1 MISDIFEIL
10 KVKVATPTGEIW
22 FDVGIIIIIATV
34 FALIARL
41 LKQPLIPA
49 YIIGGVIIGPI
60 GLGLIK
66 SNEVITVLSEI
77 GIAFLLFFAGL
88 EISFKK
94 LKDVTKVSTVAGL
107 AQVFTVGII
116 ASIIAL
122 IFSFSKPEII
132 FLALAIPFSSTAIV
146 AKILADR
153 NELNTL
159 HARIAIGMLLL
170 QDIIAIIA
178 LTVLSTKTLS
188 IEAMLGPLLKVIIL
202 VLFAFLLSKTIL
214 KPIFSFAASSVELL
228 FLTAIAI
235 CFLFSLLALL
245 PIAGL
250 PNLSIVIGS
259 FIAGVLL
266 ANSPFKIEIE
276 SKVLPLR
283 DFFVTIFFVS
293 IGMQLVLSGISKQIL
308 PLICFM
314 ATVVFIEPYISMIFV
329 RLFGYTKKTSFFAG
343 FFQGQTSEFSLILMA
358 QGLALGHV
366 TKSSF
371 SMIVLITVITM
382 SMTPFFIAN
391 EHFFFSKFSKVL
403 NILKRLPV
411 KEKVEYITK
420 NKKKI
425 VLFGC
430 HRMGSVFL
438 KAFSKVKDSVIVV
451 DINPE
456 ITKKLTKQ
464 NISNIY
470 GDIADPDIIN
480 KINFKDIKLAISTV
494 PEKSDNLF
502 LIERIK
508 EANPDALIFVTSDHI
523 SEALELYKKGAD
535 YVILPQVLGGERG
548 LSFLKSIIKEKK
560 QITKAK
566 EDHIKYLQDL
576 RSFI

>member
-10 KVKVATPTGEIW
+10 NLELATAASRIW
-22 FDVGIIIIIATV
+22 FDVGVIIIIATI

-94 LKDVTKVSTVAGL
+94 LKDVTKVSTIAGL
-107 AQVFTVGII
+107 AQVFTVGMI
-116 ASIIAL
+116 ASVIAI

-132 FLALAIPFSSTAIV
+132 FLALAIAFSSTAIV

-178 LTVLSTKTLS
+178 LTVLSTKALS
-188 IEAMLGPLLKVIIL
+188 IEAMIGPLLKVMIL
-202 VLFAFLLSKTIL
+202 ILFAFLLSKTIL
-214 KPIFSFAASSVELL
+214 KPIFLFAASSVELL

-235 CFLFSLLALL
+235 CFLFSLLAFL

-250 PNLSIVIGS
+250 PSLSIVIGS
-259 FIAGVLL
+259 FIAGVML

-276 SKVLPLR
+276 SKVLSLR

-293 IGMQLVLSGISKQIL
+293 VGMQLVLSEISKQIL

-329 RLFGYTKKTSFFAG
+329 RLFGYTKKTSFLAG

-358 QGLALGHV
+358 QGLVLGHV

-371 SMIVLITVITM
+371 SMIVLITLITM
-382 SMTPFFIAN
+382 SATPFFIAN

-403 NILKRLPV
+403 NILRRLPV

-430 HRMGSVFL
+430 HRMGRVFL
-438 KAFSKVKDSVIVV
+438 KAFSKVKESVIVV

-470 GDIADPDIIN
+470 GDIADPDVIN

-502 LIERIK
+502 IIKKVK
-508 EANPDALIFVTSDHI
+508 EANPDTLIFVTSDHI

-535 YVILPQVLGGERG
+535 YVILPQIVGGERCIS
-548 LSFLKSIIKEKK
+548 LLKSIIKEKK

-576 RSFI
+576 RSFM

>member
-10 KVKVATPTGEIW
+10 KVKIATPTGEIW
-22 FDVGIIIIIATV
+22 FDVGIIIIIATIL
-34 FALIARL
+34 ALIARL
-41 LKQPLIPA
+41 LKQPFIPA
-49 YIIGGVIIGPI
+49 YIIGGVIIGPSL
-60 GLGLIK
+60 LGLIK
-66 SNEVITVLSEI
+66 NTEVISTFSEF
-77 GIAFLLFFAGL
+77 GIAFLLFFVGL
-88 EISFKK
+88 EMSIPKIKEIGKTAVINGLLQFLILGLISFILLLFFSFKK
-94 LKDVTKVSTVAGL
+94 SEL
-107 AQVFTVGII
+107 
-116 ASIIAL
+116 
-122 IFSFSKPEII
+122 I
-132 FLALAIPFSSTAIV
+132 FLALAIPLSSTITV
-146 AKILADR
+146 KLLADKR
-153 NELNTL
+153 KLNTL
-159 HARIAIGMLLL
+159 HARINIGILLI

-178 LTVLSTKTLS
+178 LTILSSKIFTLEMTLLPLVKVVL
-188 IEAMLGPLLKVIIL
+188 IA
-202 VLFAFLLSKTIL
+202 LFAFLLSKTIIN
-214 KPIFSFAASSVELL
+214 PVFEFSARSTEML
-228 FLTAIAI
+228 FLASIAT
-235 CFLFSLLALL
+235 CFLFVLLAIFPFLGM
-245 PIAGL
+245 PS
-250 PNLSIVIGS
+250 LSVVIGA
-259 FIAGVLL
+259 FIAGVML
-266 ANSPFKIEIE
+266 ANSPFNTEIQG
-276 SKVLPLR
+276 SIKGLR
-283 DFFVTIFFVS
+283 DFFVVLFFVS
-293 IGMQLVLSGISKQIL
+293 VGMQLIVREIGKIIFPFFALVAVVLL
-308 PLICFM
+308 
-314 ATVVFIEPYISMIFV
+314 VEPYLTMVMTRIQ
-329 RLFGYTKKTSFFAG
+329 GYTKKTSFLTG
-343 FFQGQTSEFSLILMA
+343 FYQAQTSEFSLILVM
-358 QGLALGHV
+358 QGMMLGHV
-366 TKSSF
+366 SRAAF

-403 NILKRLPV
+403 NILKRWPE

-456 ITKKLTKQ
+456 ITKELTKQ
-464 NISNIY
+464 RISNIY
-470 GDIADPDIIN
+470 GDIADPDVIG

-502 LIERIK
+502 LIGRIK

>member
-1 MISDIFEIL
+1 MIGDIFKIL
-10 KVKVATPTGEIW
+10 NLELATAAGRIW
-22 FDVGIIIIIATV
+22 FDVGVIIIIATI

-94 LKDVTKVSTVAGL
+94 LKDVTKVSTIAGL

-116 ASIIAL
+116 ASIIAI

-132 FLALAIPFSSTAIV
+132 FLALAIAFSSTAIV

-178 LTVLSTKTLS
+178 LTVLSTKSLS
-188 IEAMLGPLLKVIIL
+188 IEAMLGPLLKVMIL
-202 VLFAFLLSKTIL
+202 ILFAFLLSKTIL
-214 KPIFSFAASSVELL
+214 KPIFLFAASSVELL

-235 CFLFSLLALL
+235 CFLFSLLAFL

-250 PNLSIVIGS
+250 PSLSIVIGS
-259 FIAGVLL
+259 FIAGVML

-276 SKVLPLR
+276 SKVLSLR

-293 IGMQLVLSGISKQIL
+293 IGMQLVLSEISKQIL
-308 PLICFM
+308 PLICFI
-314 ATVVFIEPYISMIFV
+314 AIVVFIKPYVSMIFI
-329 RLFGYTKKTSFFAG
+329 RLFGYTKKTSFLAG

-358 QGLALGHV
+358 QGLVLGHV

-371 SMIVLITVITM
+371 SMIVLITLITM
-382 SMTPFFIAN
+382 SATPFFIAN

-403 NILKRLPV
+403 NILRRLPV

-430 HRMGSVFL
+430 HRMGRVFL

-470 GDIADPDIIN
+470 GDIADPDVIN

-502 LIERIK
+502 IIKKVK
-508 EANPDALIFVTSDHI
+508 EANPDTLIFVTSDHI

-535 YVILPQVLGGERG
+535 YVILPQIVGGERCIS
-548 LSFLKSIIKEKK
+548 LLKSIIKEKE

-576 RSFI
+576 RSFM